1 MADKDGDCDEIAD
14 HDVCN
19 EDNND
24 DNIAAHDHHRHG
36 NCDDDDGDDDDGDDD
51 DGDDDDDEV
60 FCLFRRQSAS
70 TFGLAPTAVVFC
82 CLHTN
87 NHTNTIRTIIIDNN
101 EVVI

>member
-1 MADKDGDCDEIAD
+1 MATKDDDCDEIAD
-14 HDVCN
+14 GYGCN

-24 DNIAAHDHHRHG
+24 DSYAAQDHQHG
-36 NCDDDDGDDDDGDDD
+36 GCGDGDGD
-51 DGDDDDDEV
+51 DDDDDEV

-87 NHTNTIRTIIIDNN
+87 NQYYSDHHHRQQRGHYMNYL
-101 EVVI
+101 